1 MATVFKRDGRGP
13 WIIKWFDPNGKR
25 REKSSR
31 TTDKRAADRIAAQL
45 EAGVALRREGVV
57 DPHLDR
63 YAVEGTHPL
72 MHHVDAY
79 LAHLEHAKRS
89 PRTIKDARA
98 HLEWSMKHTGAT
110 RLPDLTLDAVEKALS
125 VLQAD
130 GRSARTVNHR
140 GGSIRA
146 FLNWCVKSGRLPANP
161 LRFLPKQVEDTDRRR
176 ERRSLT
182 EEELRRLMAVGEE
195 RGRKLWYLM
204 ALWAGLRLSELKHIT
219 WGDVNLARG
228 VLVVRKGKANRV
240 DEVPLH
246 PDLAAELTR
255 ERPRTALPSAKV
267 FPTAVSNTTRRKDF
281 MRAEIPE
288 TDEDGRYADLHALR
302 STLGTMLARAGV
314 TPQVAQKVMR
324 HSDYRTTIRFYTKL
338 GLSDT
343 AAAVH
348 ALPSPTGG
356 TAKPK
361 TNPHHQPHHS
371 ADETVLSGAS

>member
-1 MATVFKRDGRGP
+1 MNHHTNIV
-13 WIIKWFDPNGKR
+13 
-25 REKSSR
+25 RE
-31 TTDKRAADRIAAQL
+31 
-45 EAGVALRREGVV
+45 
-57 DPHLDR
+57 
-63 YAVEGTHPL
+63 
-72 MHHVDAY
+72 
-79 LAHLEHAKRS
+79 
-89 PRTIKDARA
+89 
-98 HLEWSMKHTGAT
+98 
-110 RLPDLTLDAVEKALS
+110 
-125 VLQAD
+125 LQ
-130 GRSARTVNHR
+130 
-140 GGSIRA
+140 
-146 FLNWCVKSGRLPANP
+146 
-161 LRFLPKQVEDTDRRR
+161 
-176 ERRSLT
+176 
-182 EEELRRLMAVGEE
+182 
-195 RGRKLWYLM
+195 
-204 ALWAGLRLSELKHIT
+204 HIT
-219 WGDVNLARG
+219 GGDVNLARG

-371 ADETVLSGAS
+371 GDETVLSGAS